1 LVATGL
7 VTLDV
12 LVASILKAQRS
23 LHQEPHRARETRPAT
38 ARSPTLAPPRTSGSD
53 LPGAE
58 LGRCNGHLNQ
68 DLPACGGAE
77 GVAGPIPGALGNRDL
92 VVVVGVAPVNL
103 AGLNIGDPVPGR
115 GYGHPSREC
124 RSEAITPATRG
135 TNPAEVAPKRSE
147 RHTGALAFKHFA
159 VSGNLIPSGWSS
171 CAH

>member
-1 LVATGL
+1 MPGRRGLRPLGHPRLHLLERAAATF
-7 VTLDV
+7 
-12 LVASILKAQRS
+12 
-23 LHQEPHRARETRPAT
+23 
-38 ARSPTLAPPRTSGSD
+38 LAPSF
-53 LPGAE
+53 
-58 LGRCNGHLNQ
+58 GRCNGHLNQ

-124 RSEAITPATRG
+124 RSEAITPATGG

-159 VSGNLIPSGWSS
+159 VSGNLIPSG
-171 CAH
+171 